1 MTKLRRVAERAG
13 RGAGSG
19 VRMKSRFRLYSAKL
33 ARAAGF
39 FFVVAIVRLLK
50 RTLLLLS

>member
-19 VRMKSRFRLYSAKL
+19 VRVKSRFRLYSARP
-33 ARAAGF
+33 ACAAGF
-39 FFVVAIVRLLK
+39 FFVVAIVRLLQL
-50 RTLLLLS
+50 RPLLVT